1 MKFKIDENLSRRDGY
16 PPVEIAELLI
26 KSGHNAKT
34 VNEQQLKGTKDFV
47 LINLCRQENRALVTL
62 DTDFSDISAYP
73 PEEYAGII
81 VLRVGSQSK
90 NHVAAVFQHTIPIID
105 VEPLQQHLWIVE
117 ENVIRIRGREKIDY
131 K

>member
-1 MKFKIDENLSRRDGY
+1 MKFKIDENL
-16 PPVEIAELLI
+16 PVEIAELLI

-34 VNEQQLKGTKDFV
+34 VKEQQLKGTKDSV
-47 LINLCRQENRALVTL
+47 LINLCKQENRALVTL
-62 DTDFSDISAYP
+62 DIDFSDITTYP

-90 NHVAAVFQHTIPIID
+90 YHVADVFQHAIPIID
-105 VEPLQQHLWIVE
+105 LEPLQQHLWIVE
-117 ENVIRIRGREKIDY
+117 ENVIRIRGREKMDY